1 MGIDDKIRPEESA
14 MTDTAKRLTATMAA
28 LVLSCGIASAQST
41 APRQSDA
48 KAADY
53 ERWDSVR
60 EVYFP
65 GRTIEDG
72 SGFLSL
78 EAPYRAQDAALVP
91 VTVKADLPAHADWSI
106 RTLTLLV
113 DGNPVPLAG
122 KFHLHGEPGDA
133 GHRDLTIG
141 TRVRVNEYTL
151 IHAVAETTDGRLFS
165 AERYVKAA
173 GGCSAPAMKNPEQAM
188 ARLGKMKLNLPQSV
202 PVGGDVTAQLLVSH
216 PNHSGMQFDQISR
229 TYVPPYFVRSI
240 NVSYAGQPVM
250 DVETD
255 ISLSEDPS
263 LHFTFTPK
271 AAGDLKAEVVDS
283 KDQTYTGDWQV
294 TPQPAS

>member
-1 MGIDDKIRPEESA
+1 MS
-14 MTDTAKRLTATMAA
+14 TAVKRLTVTVAA
-28 LVLSCGIASAQST
+28 LVLSCGIASAQSNS
-41 APRQSDA
+41 PKQGDA
-48 KAADY
+48 KPDDY
-53 ERWDSVR
+53 ERWDAVR

-72 SGFLSL
+72 SAFLSL
-78 EAPYRAQDAALVP
+78 DAPYRAQDAALVP
-91 VTVKADLPAHADWSI
+91 VTVKAALPSDAEWSI
-106 RTLTLLV
+106 KTLTLLI

-122 KFHLHGEPGDA
+122 KFHLYDETVGI
-133 GHRDLTIG
+133 GHRNLSIG

-188 ARLGKMKLNLPQSV
+188 ARLGKMKLNLPQTV
-202 PVGGDVTAQLLVSH
+202 PAGGDVTAQLLVSH

-229 TYVPPYFVRSI
+229 TYVPPYFIRSI
-240 NVSYAGQPVM
+240 KVSYAGQPVM

-271 AAGDLKAEVVDS
+271 AAGDLKAEVLDS

>member
-1 MGIDDKIRPEESA
+1 MP
-14 MTDTAKRLTATMAA
+14 DTVNRLTAAMAA
-28 LVLSCGIASAQST
+28 LVLSCGIASAQSAST
-41 APRQSDA
+41 KQSDA
-48 KAADY
+48 KADDY

-65 GRTIEDG
+65 GRAVEDG

-91 VTVKADLPAHADWSI
+91 VTVKADLPADADWSI
-106 RTLTLLV
+106 KTLTLLV

-122 KFHLHGEPGDA
+122 KFHLYDEPGVA
-133 GHRDLTIG
+133 GHRDLSIG

-188 ARLGKMKLNLPQSV
+188 ARIGKMKLNLPQSV

-229 TYVPPYFVRSI
+229 TYVPPYFIRSI
-240 NVSYAGQPVM
+240 KVSYAGQPVM

-271 AAGDLKAEVVDS
+271 AAGDLKAEVLDS

>member
-1 MGIDDKIRPEESA
+1 MS
-14 MTDTAKRLTATMAA
+14 TAVKRLTVTVAA
-28 LVLSCGIASAQST
+28 LVLSCGIASAQSNS
-41 APRQSDA
+41 PKQGGA
-48 KAADY
+48 KPDDY
-53 ERWDSVR
+53 ERWDAVR

-72 SGFLSL
+72 SAFLSL
-78 EAPYRAQDAALVP
+78 DAPYRAQDAALVP
-91 VTVKADLPAHADWSI
+91 VTVKAALPSDAEWSI
-106 RTLTLLV
+106 KTLTLLI

-122 KFHLHGEPGDA
+122 KFHLYDETAGI
-133 GHRDLTIG
+133 GHRNLSIG

-188 ARLGKMKLNLPQSV
+188 ARLGKMKLNLPQTV
-202 PVGGDVTAQLLVSH
+202 PAGGDVTAQLLVSH

-229 TYVPPYFVRSI
+229 TYVPPYFIRSI
-240 NVSYAGQPVM
+240 KVSYAGQPVM

-271 AAGDLKAEVVDS
+271 AAGDLKAEVLDS

>member
-1 MGIDDKIRPEESA
+1 MS
-14 MTDTAKRLTATMAA
+14 TAVKRLTVTVAA
-28 LVLSCGIASAQST
+28 LVLSCGIASAQSNS
-41 APRQSDA
+41 PKQGGA
-48 KAADY
+48 KPDDY
-53 ERWDSVR
+53 ERWDAVR

-72 SGFLSL
+72 SAFLSL
-78 EAPYRAQDAALVP
+78 DAPYRAQDAALVP
-91 VTVKADLPAHADWSI
+91 VTVKAALPSDAEWSI
-106 RTLTLLV
+106 KTLTLLI

-122 KFHLHGEPGDA
+122 KFHLYDETVGI
-133 GHRDLTIG
+133 GHRNLSIG

-188 ARLGKMKLNLPQSV
+188 ARLGKMKLNLPQTV
-202 PVGGDVTAQLLVSH
+202 PAGGDVTAQLLVSH

-229 TYVPPYFVRSI
+229 TYVPPYFIRSI
-240 NVSYAGQPVM
+240 KVSYAGQPVM

-271 AAGDLKAEVVDS
+271 AAGDLKAEVLDS

>member
-1 MGIDDKIRPEESA
+1 MSN
-14 MTDTAKRLTATMAA
+14 TAKRLSVSLTAIMAA
-28 LVLSCGIASAQST
+28 LVLSCGIASAQSVSSQST
-41 APRQSDA
+41 SPKQSDA
-48 KAADY
+48 KADDY

-65 GRTIEDG
+65 GRAVEDG
-72 SGFLSL
+72 SDFLSL

-91 VTVKADLPAHADWSI
+91 ITVKAALPADAGWSI
-106 RTLTLLV
+106 KTMTLLI

-122 KFHLHGEPGDA
+122 KFHLYDEPGIA
-133 GHRDLTIG
+133 GHRDLSIG

-173 GGCSAPAMKNPEQAM
+173 GGCSAPAMKNPEEAM
-188 ARLGKMKLNLPQSV
+188 ARIGKMKLNLPQSI
-202 PVGGDVTAQLLVSH
+202 PVGGNVTAQLLVSH

-240 NVSYAGQPVM
+240 KISYAGQPVM

-283 KDQTYTGDWQV
+283 KDQTYTGDWQI

>member
-1 MGIDDKIRPEESA
+1 MS
-14 MTDTAKRLTATMAA
+14 TAVKRLTVTVAA
-28 LVLSCGIASAQST
+28 LVLSCGIASAQSST
-41 APRQSDA
+41 PKQGDA
-48 KAADY
+48 KPDDY
-53 ERWDSVR
+53 ERWDTVR

-72 SGFLSL
+72 SAFLSL
-78 EAPYRAQDAALVP
+78 DAPYRAHDAALVP
-91 VTVKADLPAHADWSI
+91 VTVKAALPSDAEWSI
-106 RTLTLLV
+106 KTLTLLI

-122 KFHLHGEPGDA
+122 KFHLYDA
-133 GHRDLTIG
+133 AAGTGHRNLSIG

-202 PVGGDVTAQLLVSH
+202 PAGGDVTAQLLVSH

-229 TYVPPYFVRSI
+229 TYVPPYFIRSI
-240 NVSYAGQPVM
+240 KVSYAGQPVM

-271 AAGDLKAEVVDS
+271 TAGDLKAEVVDS
-283 KDQTYTGDWQV
+283 KDQTYTGDWKV

>member
-1 MGIDDKIRPEESA
+1 MS
-14 MTDTAKRLTATMAA
+14 DTAKRLTVTMAA
-28 LVLSCGIASAQST
+28 LVLSCGIASAQS
-41 APRQSDA
+41 ASPKQSDA
-48 KAADY
+48 KPDDY

-65 GRTIEDG
+65 GRAVEDG
-72 SGFLSL
+72 SNFLSL

-91 VTVKADLPAHADWSI
+91 VTVKAALPPDAGWSI
-106 RTLTLLV
+106 KTLTLLI

-122 KFHLHGEPGDA
+122 KFHLYDEPGEA
-133 GHRDLTIG
+133 SHRDLSIG

-165 AERYVKAA
+165 VERYVKAA

-240 NVSYAGQPVM
+240 KVSYAGQPVM

-271 AAGDLKAEVVDS
+271 AAGDLKAEVLDS

-294 TPQPAS
+294 NPQPAS

>member
-1 MGIDDKIRPEESA
+1 MSQIAAHPVPRLA
-14 MTDTAKRLTATMAA
+14 ATVTAL
-28 LVLSCGIASAQST
+28 LLSCGIAVAQSS
-41 APRQSDA
+41 PSKPSDA
-48 KAADY
+48 KADDY

-60 EVYFP
+60 EIYFP
-65 GRTIEDG
+65 GRTVEDG
-72 SGFLSL
+72 STFLSL
-78 EAPYRAQDAALVP
+78 DAPYRAQDAALVP
-91 VTVKADLPAHADWSI
+91 VTVKATIPADADWSI
-106 RTLTLLV
+106 RTLTLLI
-113 DGNPVPLAG
+113 DANPVPLAG
-122 KFHLHGEPGDA
+122 KFHLFDEPGAA
-133 GHRDLTIG
+133 GHKNLAIG

-202 PVGGDVTAQLLVSH
+202 PLGGDVTAQLLVSH

-240 NVSYAGQPVM
+240 TVSYAGQPVM

-263 LHFTFTPK
+263 LHFSFTPK
-271 AAGDLKAEVVDS
+271 TAGDLKAEVLDS
-283 KDQTYTGDWQV
+283 KDNIYTGDWQV

>member
-1 MGIDDKIRPEESA
+1 MS
-14 MTDTAKRLTATMAA
+14 TTVKRLTVTVAA
-28 LVLSCGIASAQST
+28 LVLSCGIASAQLNSPKEST
-41 APRQSDA
+41 SQKQGDA
-48 KAADY
+48 KPDDY
-53 ERWDSVR
+53 ERWDAVR

-72 SGFLSL
+72 SAFLSL
-78 EAPYRAQDAALVP
+78 DAPYRAQDAALVP
-91 VTVKADLPAHADWSI
+91 VTVKAALPADAGWSI
-106 RTLTLLV
+106 KTLTLLI

-122 KFHLHGEPGDA
+122 KFHLHDEAANA
-133 GHRDLTIG
+133 GHRNLSIG

-202 PVGGDVTAQLLVSH
+202 PAGSDVTAQLLVSH

-229 TYVPPYFVRSI
+229 TYVPPYFIRSI
-240 NVSYAGQPVM
+240 KVSYAGQPVM

>member
-1 MGIDDKIRPEESA
+1 MSLRVKRSHV
-14 MTDTAKRLTATMAA
+14 RLTAAVVA
-28 LVLSCGIASAQST
+28 LAMTTGVALAQTPSS
-41 APRQSDA
+41 RSGDA
-48 KAADY
+48 KPDDY
-53 ERWDSVR
+53 ERWENVR
-60 EVYFP
+60 EIYFP
-65 GRTIEDG
+65 DRKIEDG
-72 SGFLSL
+72 AAFLSL

-91 VTVKADLPAHADWSI
+91 VSVKATVPRDAGWSI
-106 RTLTLLV
+106 KTVTLLI

-122 KFHLHGEPGDA
+122 KFHLFDDPSA
-133 GHRDLTIG
+133 GGVEIS

-151 IHAVAETTDGRLFS
+151 IHAVVETSDGRLFS

-188 ARLGKMKLNLPQSV
+188 ARLGKMKMNLPQSL
-202 PVGGDVTAQLLVSH
+202 PVGTPVTAQLLVSH

-229 TYVPPYFVRSI
+229 TYVPPYFVKSI
-240 NVSYAGQPVM
+240 KVSYAGQPVM

-263 LHFTFTPK
+263 LHFTFVPK
-271 AAGDLKAEVVDS
+271 AAGELDVQVLDS
-283 KDQTYTGDWQV
+283 KDDVYTGEWPV

>member
-1 MGIDDKIRPEESA
+1 MS
-14 MTDTAKRLTATMAA
+14 DTAKRLTVTMAA
-28 LVLSCGIASAQST
+28 LVLSCGIASAQS
-41 APRQSDA
+41 ASPKQSDA
-48 KAADY
+48 KAEDY

-60 EVYFP
+60 EIYFP
-65 GRTIEDG
+65 GRAVEDG
-72 SGFLSL
+72 SSFLSL

-91 VTVKADLPAHADWSI
+91 VTVKAALPSDAGWSI
-106 RTLTLLV
+106 KTLTLLI
-113 DGNPVPLAG
+113 DGNPVPLVG
-122 KFHLHGEPGDA
+122 KFHLFDEPGSA
-133 GHRDLTIG
+133 AHRDLTIG

-151 IHAVAETTDGRLFS
+151 IHAVAETTDGRLLS
-165 AERYVKAA
+165 TERYVKAA
-173 GGCSAPAMKNPEQAM
+173 GGCSAPAMKDPEQAM

-202 PVGGDVTAQLLVSH
+202 PLGGDVTAQLLVSH

-240 NVSYAGQPVM
+240 KVSYGGQPVM

>member
-1 MGIDDKIRPEESA
+1 MS
-14 MTDTAKRLTATMAA
+14 DTAKRLTVTMAA
-28 LVLSCGIASAQST
+28 LVLSCGIASAQS
-41 APRQSDA
+41 ASPKQNDA
-48 KAADY
+48 KPDDY

-65 GRTIEDG
+65 GRAVEDG
-72 SGFLSL
+72 SNFLSL

-91 VTVKADLPAHADWSI
+91 VTVKAALPPDAGWSI
-106 RTLTLLV
+106 KTLTLLI

-122 KFHLHGEPGDA
+122 KFHLYDEPGEA
-133 GHRDLTIG
+133 SHRDLSIG

-188 ARLGKMKLNLPQSV
+188 ARLGKMKLNLPQSI

-240 NVSYAGQPVM
+240 KISYAGQPVM

-271 AAGDLKAEVVDS
+271 AAGDLKAEVLDS
-283 KDQTYTGDWQV
+283 KDQTYTGDWEV
-294 TPQPAS
+294 KPQPAS

>member
-1 MGIDDKIRPEESA
+1 MSQ
-14 MTDTAKRLTATMAA
+14 TTARLTAAVAA
-28 LVLSCGIASAQST
+28 LVLSCGIALAESSSPQSS
-41 APRQSDA
+41 PPKQGDA
-48 KAADY
+48 KADDY

-60 EVYFP
+60 EIYFP

-72 SGFLSL
+72 SAFLSL

-91 VTVKADLPAHADWSI
+91 VTVKAALPADADWSI
-106 RTLTLLV
+106 KTLTLLI

-122 KFHLHGEPGDA
+122 KFHLFDEPGA
-133 GHRDLTIG
+133 GGHRELGIG

-202 PVGGDVTAQLLVSH
+202 PLGGDVTAQLLVSH

-240 NVSYAGQPVM
+240 KVSYAGQPVM

-263 LHFTFTPK
+263 LHFSFTPK
-271 AAGDLKAEVVDS
+271 TAGDLKAEVLDS
-283 KDQTYTGDWQV
+283 KDNIYTGDWQV